1 MTQTH
6 PAFEA
11 IGQHHID
18 ALNLTVEH
26 YRHRKTGA
34 EHFHLS
40 NDDPQNVFMV
50 AFRTLPM
57 DSTGVAHILEH
68 TVLCGSEKYPVR
80 DPFFMMIRRS
90 LNSFMNAF
98 TSSDWTAYPF
108 ATENRKDFQNLLQ
121 VYLDAAF
128 FPNLH
133 PLDFAQEGHRLEF
146 EPWNDPD
153 GELVRKGVVYNEM
166 KGAMSSPTATL
177 WQALSS
183 TLYPTTT
190 YHYNS
195 GGDPKEI
202 PTLTHKQLVAFH
214 REHYHPSNSI
224 FFTYG
229 DIPAAEHHANFET
242 LALHRFEDRVPVKRV
257 GREKRYIAPVRTQT
271 TYALEEQDLSNKT
284 HIVVGWLLGEN
295 RDPMEVLTANLVTM
309 VLLDNSA
316 SPLRK
321 ALEETD
327 LAAAPSPLCGLE
339 DDTREMA
346 FVAGVEGS
354 EAEHADAIEALIDN
368 VLKDIVKNGADKAMV
383 EAMLHQL
390 ELAQREITG
399 DSYPYGL
406 QLMLHSM
413 AAPLHGGDLVQL
425 LDLEPALQTLR
436 EKIQDPHFI
445 SDWIERWLVKNP
457 HKVRVVMTPDPEQR
471 AREEAEEKAAL
482 AELKAAMSAEEK
494 NAIVVQAEALQLRQ
508 AQEDDPDLLPKV
520 TKDDIDRAIKV
531 IHGEV
536 DTLGDLPLT
545 QYERGTNGIVYES
558 LVLDLPQLDDAAQ
571 EALPVFNVALTEVG
585 SAGRDYLETQAL
597 QAAVTGGLSARSQVR
612 EDLHDPHRVHGHF
625 ILSGKA
631 LNRNHAPLAQLMEET
646 LRAPRFDEHNRIKD
660 LVSQMRVS
668 AERGVTRAGHSYA
681 MGAAVQAFTPASRW
695 AFERG
700 GLRGIQTL
708 KQLDDRIRE
717 DDGAVQQLSDTL
729 QDIQQH
735 LLEAPKQ
742 ALLVVDAKGLP
753 EAKHS
758 MAESWQ
764 PFESGPIVESS
775 LSLTAPGNA
784 VKQAWITS
792 TQVNFCAEAFPAVM
806 PGHED
811 APLLQLLAHMLRNG
825 FLHTRIR
832 EQGGAYGGGA
842 TYNAGAGALV
852 FYSYRDPRL
861 LETFADFE
869 ASLDWVMSKEATEQ
883 HVEEAILNVIAA
895 MDKPGSPAGEA
906 KKAFYQQLYGYTPE
920 VRQRIRDTILGAN
933 LTQIRSVAE
942 RYLDVSR
949 ASRAVITH
957 SGTRET
963 LEEAGFELITL

>member
-1 MTQTH
+1 MTH
-6 PAFEA
+6 SAFEKLRE
-11 IGQHHID
+11 QPID
-18 ALNLTVEH
+18 SLNLTVEE
-26 YRHRKTGA
+26 YRHKVTGA
-34 EHFHLS
+34 QHFHLR

-50 AFRTLPM
+50 AFRTVPM

-68 TVLCGSEKYPVR
+68 TVLCGSERFPVR

-98 TSSDWTAYPF
+98 TASDWTAYPF
-108 ATENRKDFQNLLQ
+108 ATENKKDFQNLLE

-146 EPWNDPD
+146 EPWDDPE

-166 KGAMSSPTATL
+166 KGAMSSPTAAL
-177 WQALSS
+177 WQAFSAAIF
-183 TLYPTTT
+183 PTTT

-202 PTLTHKQLVAFH
+202 PKLTHRQLVDFH
-214 REHYHPSNSI
+214 KAHYHPSNAI

-229 DIPAAEHHANFET
+229 DIPAAEHQAQFE
-242 LALHRFEDRVPVKRV
+242 ARVLHRFKAQAPVVKV
-257 GREKRYIAPVRTQT
+257 AREKRYIAPVRTRE
-271 TYALEEQDLSNKT
+271 TYALEEDDTRNKT

-321 ALEETD
+321 ALEQTD

-339 DDTREMA
+339 DDTREMV

-354 EAEHADAIEALIDN
+354 EPEHADAVEALIDG
-368 VLKDIVKNGADKAMV
+368 VLRDVVENGVDQAMV

-390 ELAQREITG
+390 ELMQREITG

-406 QLMLHSM
+406 SLMLGTL
-413 AAPLHGGDLVQL
+413 AAPLHGGDLVAL
-425 LDLEPALQTLR
+425 LDIDPALEKLR
-436 EKIQDPHFI
+436 EQVKNPRFI
-445 SDWIERWLVKNP
+445 PDWIERWLLNNP
-457 HKVRVVMTPDPEQR
+457 HKVRLVMAPDPDKR
-471 AREEAEEKAAL
+471 ARDEAEEKAAL
-482 AELKAAMSAEEK
+482 AALKAKMTPEEK
-494 NAIVVQAEALQLRQ
+494 DAIIAQADALKLRQ
-508 AQEDDPDLLPKV
+508 AQEDDPDILPKV
-520 TKDDIDRAIKV
+520 TKEDIPREVKV
-531 IHGEV
+531 ISGEQ

-545 QYERGTNGIVYES
+545 HYVRGTNGIVYES
-558 LVLDLPQLDDAAQ
+558 LIVELPDLASNEQAAM
-571 EALPVFNVALTEVG
+571 PVFNGVLTEVG

-597 QAAVTGGLSARSQVR
+597 AAAVTGGIGARSQVR
-612 EDLHDPHRVHGHF
+612 EHLMEPGRIHGHF

-631 LNRNHAPLAQLMEET
+631 LNRNHDKLARLMEEQ
-646 LRAPRFDEHNRIKD
+646 LISPRFDEYARIRD
-660 LVSQMRVS
+660 LVSQMRVGL
-668 AERGVTRAGHSYA
+668 EHGITRSGHSYA
-681 MGAAVQAFTPASRW
+681 MGAAVQDFTPASRW

-700 GLRGIQTL
+700 GLKGVQAF
-708 KQLDDRIRE
+708 KALDERIRE
-717 DDGAVQQLSDTL
+717 DDDALEGLAATL
-729 QDIQQH
+729 GDIQRK
-735 LLEAPKQ
+735 LLKAPKQ
-742 ALLVVDAKGLP
+742 ALLVADAKGI
-753 EAKHS
+753 ETAKQGL
-758 MAESWQ
+758 AAQWQ
-764 PFESGPIVESS
+764 SFEQGDIVEEHLL
-775 LSLTAPGNA
+775 LSASGHA
-784 VKQAWITS
+784 VRQAWVTS

-825 FLHTRIR
+825 FLHARIR

-842 TYNAGAGALV
+842 VYNAAAGALV

-869 ASLDWVMSKEATEQ
+869 TALDWVLSKEATEA

-920 VRQRIRDTILGAN
+920 VRQRIRDTILGAD
-933 LTQIRSVAE
+933 LKQIRAVAE
-942 RYLDVSR
+942 KYLQLDH
-949 ASRAVITH
+949 ASKAVITH
-957 SGTRET
+957 ADGAKT
-963 LEEAGFELITL
+963 LSDQGFEVINL